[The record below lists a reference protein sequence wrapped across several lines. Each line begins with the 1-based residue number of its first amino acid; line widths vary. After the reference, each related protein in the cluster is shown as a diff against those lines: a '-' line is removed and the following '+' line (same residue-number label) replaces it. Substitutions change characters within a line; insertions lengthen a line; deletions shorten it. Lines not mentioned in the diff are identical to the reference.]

1 MAADI
6 APYEAIEAAFLAA
19 VELVEQRIMVGLRD
33 SAELDRAAWG
43 ERGPLA
49 FEAEVV
55 LPDPVVRTL
64 ALRIL
69 HRQGLRPGRSS
80 RQRGVAF
87 ALDVPDLVLRAVILP
102 ELKRLEIA
110 HATYA
115 TAVQQRLAA
124 LAFRQEVPPAI

>member
-1 MAADI
+1 MAVGIPEYAQ
-6 APYEAIEAAFLAA
+6 IEAEFLAA
-19 VELVEQRIMVGLRD
+19 VEHVEQRIMVGLRD
-33 SAELDRAAWG
+33 SAELDRGAWG

-69 HRQGLRPGRSS
+69 HRQGLRPGRTS

-87 ALDVPDLVLRAVILP
+87 SLDVPDLVLRAVLLP
-102 ELKRLEIA
+102 ELKKLEVA
-110 HATYA
+110 YAEYA
-115 TAVQQRLAA
+115 TAVLQRLAG
-124 LAFRQEVPPAI
+124 LAFRQDVPPAV

>member
-1 MAADI
+1 MSGQPA
-6 APYEAIEAAFLAA
+6 YETIEREFLAA
-19 VELVEQRIMVGLRD
+19 VEYVEQRIMVGLRD
-33 SAELDRAAWG
+33 SAEVDRVAWG
-43 ERGPLA
+43 ERGALA

-87 ALDVPDLVLRAVILP
+87 SLDVPDLVLRSVILP
-102 ELKRLEIA
+102 ELKKLEIA
-110 HATYA
+110 YA
-115 TAVQQRLAA
+115 SYASAVLQRLVG
-124 LAFRQEVPPAI
+124 LAFEHPVPPAV